1 MSKFDAIIW
10 QFLQKVENQL
20 KANEPVEVKQTFDRL
35 QSMGYPEQDAK
46 HLIAQCVASEMNRA
60 MELDV
65 RFDQQRYIELL
76 QQLPQ
81 SPE

>member
-20 KANEPVEVKQTFDRL
+20 LENNPAEVLQTFERL
-35 QSMGYPEQDAK
+35 RAMGYAEKDAK
-46 HLIAQCVASEMNRA
+46 YLMAQCVASEMNRA
-60 MELDV
+60 VELDV
-65 RFDQQRYIELL
+65 QFDRQRYIELL